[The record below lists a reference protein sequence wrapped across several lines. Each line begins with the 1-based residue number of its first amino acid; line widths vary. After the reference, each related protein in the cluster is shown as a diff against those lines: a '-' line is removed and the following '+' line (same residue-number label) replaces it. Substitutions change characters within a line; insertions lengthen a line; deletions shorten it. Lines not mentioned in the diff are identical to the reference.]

1 MPPRP
6 GTGRRVS
13 ERAIVVGVLLAAFL
27 GVAGAIGR
35 ATAVWSNA
43 GHDPRDGT
51 LTGYDR
57 MAVEVAVGLTGI
69 DPSSDRYR
77 EYQADVVS
85 FSGKYYT
92 HRLATFLHVLPGALF
107 FLLAPLQF
115 SPHLRSRYISFHRWS
130 GRLILLSVVP
140 LGLSGF
146 FFGAMPFGGVPET
159 VAAWGFG
166 SLFLFAAGRAFVAIR
181 RRDVSRHREWMIRM
195 LAVAIGISTIRVVD
209 LIMFGAFEMT
219 ARTAFGFSIWIG
231 WVATVAAAEV
241 WIRATRPR
249 GSPLHGRVPPL
260 STPRAA

>member
-13 ERAIVVGVLLAAFL
+13 ERAIVVGVLLAASL
-27 GVAGAIGR
+27 GIAGAIGR

-43 GHDPRDGT
+43 GHDPRGGT

-69 DPSSDRYR
+69 EPSSDRYR
-77 EYQADVVS
+77 QYQADVVS

-92 HRLATFLHVLPGALF
+92 HRLATFLHVLPSALL

-115 SPHLRSRYISFHRWS
+115 SPHLRSRHIRFHRWS
-130 GRLILLSVVP
+130 GRLILVSAAAS
-140 LGLSGF
+140 GLSGF
-146 FFGAMPFGGVPET
+146 FFGAIPFAGVPET

-181 RRDVSRHREWMIRM
+181 HKDVSRHREWMIRM

-219 ARTAFGFSIWIG
+219 ARMAFGFSIWIG
-231 WVATVAAAEV
+231 WLATVAAAEV

-249 GSPLHGRVPPL
+249 VSPSHGAVPPL
-260 STPRAA
+260 STASAA